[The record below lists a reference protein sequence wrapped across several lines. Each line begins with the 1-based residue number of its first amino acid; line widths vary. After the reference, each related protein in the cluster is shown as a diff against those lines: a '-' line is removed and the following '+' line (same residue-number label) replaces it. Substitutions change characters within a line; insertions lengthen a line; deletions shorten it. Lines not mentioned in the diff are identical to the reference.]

1 MERIKNDFLY
11 CKTIS
16 SIPGYI
22 KKFVWTVATF
32 GMLVV
37 CIYNVALNIQTLLQW
52 DVTVSV
58 DITSVRELPFPAV
71 TVCNLNSLRLSAIPA
86 ELLAKLQDSS
96 REQFVLLCHFL
107 KNILFLNIL
116 HSTRRFHSFA
126 LAIKPNANE
135 MYAQRN

>member
-37 CIYNVALNIQTLLQW
+37 CIYNVALNIQTLLEW

-96 REQFVLLCHFL
+96 REQFVLLCHNFFL
-107 KNILFLNIL
+107 IIIFISERTQRLTLVF
-116 HSTRRFHSFA
+116 RRYRYCVEY
-126 LAIKPNANE
+126 I
-135 MYAQRN
+135 